1 MRRRAKRRGSYGI
14 RWGRVCLVYV
24 LLYLFAPL
32 FANSENSLG
41 LVRVKSN
48 VILMYSNTS
57 SVIVVTDF
65 SLTEV
70 INV

>member
-1 MRRRAKRRGSYGI
+1 MFFI
-14 RWGRVCLVYV
+14 VFCLS
-24 LLYLFAPL
+24 PL
-32 FANSENSLG
+32 FVNSEIILG